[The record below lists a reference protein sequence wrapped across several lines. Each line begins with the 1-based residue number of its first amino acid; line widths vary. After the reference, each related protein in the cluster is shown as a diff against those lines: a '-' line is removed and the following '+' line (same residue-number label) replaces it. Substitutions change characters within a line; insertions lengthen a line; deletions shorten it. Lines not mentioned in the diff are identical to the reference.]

1 MKKNI
6 LVFPCGSEIGLEIH
20 RSLKYSTY
28 FNLIGGSSVDDH
40 GKFVYENYVENIP
53 FHNAVNFLETIKKIV
68 LDHNIDA
75 IYPTMDEVARTL
87 KNNEEAIGCRVVGSS
102 AETTAICASKK
113 LTYKKLKDLIPI
125 PKTYATLDSVEEYPL
140 FIKPDVGY
148 SSKNVYLAKD
158 ETAAQAFLKGFSS
171 ENDFVFCEFLP
182 GAEFTIDCFSDRY
195 GNLLF
200 SGARKRVRI
209 SNGISVNTK
218 QANEH
223 NALFSSYADVI
234 NKQLKPR
241 GAWFFQM
248 KFDKDDILKLLEVAS
263 RLGGSSSLFRSKGV
277 NFAMLSAFDCFD
289 MDVEIMQNRYEAE
302 LDRALL
308 NRYKLKIEYTT
319 VYVDYDDCILLG
331 DKVNQEIIAYLYAIL
346 NQRKKIILITRHT
359 GNLQQSLSSYRLQGL
374 FDEVIHLTKKEK
386 KSDYINPTEAIFIDD
401 SHTERADVKKKH
413 NIHVFSPDMVETLF

>member
-20 RSLKYSTY
+20 RSLKYSTH

-40 GKFVYENYVENIP
+40 GKFIYENYIENIP
-53 FHNAVNFLETIKKIV
+53 FHNSVNFLETINKIV
-68 LDHNIDA
+68 LDYTIDA
-75 IYPTMDEVARTL
+75 IYPTMDEVARTF
-87 KNNEEAIGCRVVGSS
+87 KNNEEAIECRVVGSS
-102 AETTAICASKK
+102 AETTAICNSKK

-125 PKTYATLDSVEEYPL
+125 PKTYATLESAEEYPL

-148 SSKNVYLAKD
+148 GSRNVCLAND
-158 ETAAQAFLKGFSS
+158 ETAAQEFLKGNLS
-171 ENDFVFCEFLP
+171 EKEFVLCEFLP
-182 GAEFTIDCFSDRY
+182 GAEYTIDCFSNRH

-200 SGARKRVRI
+200 VGARKRVRI

-218 QANEH
+218 QTNEH
-223 NALFSSYADVI
+223 NALFTSYADII

-248 KFDKDDILKLLEVAS
+248 KLDKDDNLKLLEIAA

-277 NFAMLSAFDCFD
+277 NFAMLSTFDCFD
-289 MDVEIMQNRYEAE
+289 MDVEIMQNSYEAE
-302 LDRALL
+302 LDRALS
-308 NRYKLKIEYTT
+308 NRYMLKIEYTT

-346 NQRKKIILITRHT
+346 NQRIKIILITRHA
-359 GNLQQSLSSYRLQGL
+359 GNIQQSLSKYRLQGL

-386 KSDYINPTEAIFIDD
+386 KSDYINPNGAIFIDD
-401 SHTERADVKKKH
+401 SHAERADVKKKY